1 MLIDV
6 NELWQKRDRE
16 EERGRGREAA
26 NLADISYIDNFSF
39 SRATRRCRE
48 SALSPLHVCY
58 FPSAH
63 TFAALAAAS
72 YINY

>member
-6 NELWQKRDRE
+6 NEMWQKSDRE
-16 EERGRGREAA
+16 GEREKETA

-39 SRATRRCRE
+39 SCATKRCRE
-48 SALSPLHVCY
+48 SALSPLNVCY